1 MTTVLLLCGCGQ
13 LVRATS
19 DFAFN
24 QPWNDYRR
32 IEVQVR
38 NGSVELRATD
48 VTDVRVSGRKSVG
61 GATFAEAEENLG
73 KVTVEAVARADHP
86 DTLRIEVNYPDELR
100 SKSVGTDLVI
110 QIPQPCAANV
120 HTTNGRIQIECM
132 AGEVE
137 LGTTNGRITAR
148 DITGTLHAKSS
159 NGRIEVEA
167 VDGSL
172 VASTSNGRITAKGV
186 KGPCTLGT
194 SNGGI
199 QAEEIEGDVKAETS
213 NGNIRLAA
221 VPPAGGKIDLRSSNG
236 GIHATLP
243 ENLAAEYQLST
254 TNGRIHVSLGK
265 AVMKMIDS
273 SRRRFHA
280 IVNEGGGTVS
290 AQTTNGSITV
300 ESR

>member
-1 MTTVLLLCGCGQ
+1 
-13 LVRATS
+13 
-19 DFAFN
+19 
-24 QPWNDYRR
+24 
-32 IEVQVR
+32 
-38 NGSVELRATD
+38 VELRATD
-48 VTDVRVSGRKSVG
+48 VADVRVSGRKSVG
-61 GATFAEAEENLG
+61 GATFAEAEENLR
-73 KVTVEAVARADHP
+73 KITVAAVTRGDHP
-86 DTLRIEVNYPDELR
+86 ETLHVEVNYPEELR
-100 SKSVGTDLVI
+100 SKSVGADLVI

-120 HTTNGRIQIECM
+120 HTSNGRIQIECM
-132 AGEVE
+132 TGEVE
-137 LGTTNGRITAR
+137 LETSNGRITAR
-148 DITGTLHAKSS
+148 AITGPLHAKSS

-172 VASTSNGRITAKGV
+172 VASTSNGGIAAKGV
-186 KGPCTLGT
+186 KGPCTLDT

-199 QAEEIEGDVKAETS
+199 QAEEIEGNVKAETS
-213 NGNIRLAA
+213 NGNIRIGAT
-221 VPPAGGKIDLRSSNG
+221 PPVGGRIDLRSSNG

-265 AVMKMIDS
+265 ALLKMIDS
-273 SRRRFHA
+273 TRRRFHA